1 MTSEQENYTKISVRM
16 KIAFFGTDDF
26 SVKVL
31 ETLKKEGLLPTLII
45 TTKDK
50 PKGRKLVL
58 TPCEVKIWAQENNV
72 EYLEPEKLNAEFQ
85 ELYKKYEIDLGVVAS
100 YGKII
105 PEAVLE
111 IPKHKTINVH
121 PSLLPKLRGASPLQ
135 SAILEENE
143 TGVTII
149 KLDKEMDH
157 GPILAQQK
165 LDIKWPPYIYELKEM
180 TAKLGGEMTLKVIKD
195 INENKLNEVEQNH
208 NEATFTKKI
217 EKKMAEINLNDAP
230 DINLRKIRALQDYN
244 PFFYDNEK
252 RIIIKKAHIKD
263 NELVIEKVVPE
274 GKKEMDYSDY
284 LRGKK

>member
-1 MTSEQENYTKISVRM
+1 M

-31 ETLKKEGLLPTLII
+31 DTLKAGGLLPALVI
-45 TTKDK
+45 TTQDK

-58 TPCEVKIWAQENNV
+58 TPCEVKIWAQENKV
-72 EYLEPEKLNAEFQ
+72 EYLEPEKLNTEFQ
-85 ELYKKYEIDLGVVAS
+85 ETYKKYEIDLGVVAS

-135 SAILEENE
+135 SAILSESD

-165 LDIKWPPYIYELKEM
+165 LDIEWPPYVSELKES
-180 TAKLGGEMTLKVIKD
+180 TAKLGGEMALKVIED
-195 INENKLNEVEQNH
+195 IKENKLVEKEQNH
-208 NEATFTKKI
+208 SEATFTKKI
-217 EKKMAEINLNDAP
+217 EKALAEINLNDAP
-230 DINLRKIRALQDYN
+230 EINLRKIRALQDYN
-244 PFFYDNEK
+244 PFFYDNGK
-252 RIIIKKAHIKD
+252 RVIIKKASI
-263 NELVIEKVVPE
+263 NNGELVIEKIVPE
-274 GKKEMDYSDY
+274 GKKEMNYSDY

>member
-1 MTSEQENYTKISVRM
+1 M

-31 ETLKKEGLLPTLII
+31 ETLKEGGLLPALII

-58 TPCEVKIWAQENNV
+58 TPCEVKIWAQENKI

-85 ELYKKYEIDLGVVAS
+85 ETYKKYQADLAVVAS

-135 SAILEENE
+135 SAILTENE

-165 LDIKWPPYIYELKEM
+165 LDIEWPPYIYELKEK
-180 TAKLGGEMTLKVIKD
+180 TAKLGGEMTLKVIED
-195 INENKLNEVEQNH
+195 IEENKLNEIEQDH
-208 NEATFTKKI
+208 SQATFTKKI
-217 EKKMAEINLNDAP
+217 EKALAEIILTDLP
-230 DINLRKIRALQDYN
+230 QVNLRKIRALQEYN
-244 PFFYDNEK
+244 PFFYDNAK
-252 RIIIKKAHIKD
+252 RVIIKKAHIEN

-274 GKKEMDYSDY
+274 GKKEMDYKDY